1 MEEICIGSYLR
12 LNKGGLHKIVDIR
25 NNFLVDEK
33 GMMIYFDFLEKISGY
48 TVGKTKMELI
58 QVGDFVNGKRVDNVS
73 DGMIALEY
81 CEECNLWGEVIDD
94 ESKIKSVLTKAQYEN
109 DCLKEA

>member
-1 MEEICIGSYLR
+1 
-12 LNKGGLHKIVDIR
+12 
-25 NNFLVDEK
+25 
-33 GMMIYFDFLEKISGY
+33 
-48 TVGKTKMELI
+48 MELI

-73 DGMIALEY
+73 DGMIALEC

>member
-1 MEEICIGSYLR
+1 MKKYKRIFLIVMDSLGVGAMKDAHKYGDEGANTLQHILDVRKYLHVPT
-12 LNKGGLHKIVDIR
+12 L
-25 NNFLVDEK
+25 NFL
-33 GMMIYFDFLEKISGY
+33 GI
-48 TVGKTKMELI
+48 
-58 QVGDFVNGKRVDNVS
+58 GDFVNGKRVDNVS